1 MELPARI
8 ALLRKSKKFTQEKLG
23 ELVNVS
29 QRSVASWEAGER
41 SPSISTLCDLADKF
55 NVSVDWLLGRTDDEK
70 SSNKKQPAAHGD
82 EPLRLDI
89 IRLIQSLPEQ
99 DLPVL
104 SAFLHGMSAGKGIAA
119 TSQAAP
125 DPAGTQTE

>member
-1 MELPARI
+1 MDLPARI

-41 SPSISTLCDLADKF
+41 SPSIPTLCDLADKLD
-55 NVSVDWLLGRTDDEK
+55 VSVDWLLGRTDEVK
-70 SSNKKQPAAHGD
+70 TANKKQPATQSD
-82 EPLRLDI
+82 EPLRSEI
-89 IRLIQSLPEQ
+89 VSLIQSLPEQ

-104 SAFLHGMSAGKGIAA
+104 SAFLHGMSAGKGIASA
-119 TSQAAP
+119 SQAAR
-125 DPAGTQTE
+125 DPADEPAG

>member
-41 SPSISTLCDLADKF
+41 SPSIPTLCDLADKLD
-55 NVSVDWLLGRTDDEK
+55 VSVDWLLGRTDEEK
-70 SSNKKQPAAHGD
+70 TVNKKQPAAQSD
-82 EPLRLDI
+82 EPLRSEI
-89 IRLIQSLPEQ
+89 IGLIQSLPEQ

-104 SAFLHGMSAGKGIAA
+104 SAFLHGMSAGKGIASV
-119 TSQAAP
+119 SQAVHDP
-125 DPAGTQTE
+125 EDEPAG